1 MTTLANSIF
10 TGPGVALTFVVTV
23 LVLARWPGRR
33 VRIVSVSLALGYFCS
48 TVFVVP
54 QAVAWLVLTRGF
66 HAFAPG
72 DLPPGRTVIVLL
84 GGGTETVYGWDDSML
99 ASPRSDG
106 LERVVEAARVF
117 RLTHAATII
126 SSGGTLDPRSQR
138 DGIAMRDALVRIGV
152 PADRIVLEI
161 ESRTTHDEAVLIAPM
176 LRTLGAEHVVL
187 VTSDVH
193 MKRSLGAFRAYGV
206 EAIPA
211 IAPSTVATDRLAKQI
226 RPSPEGL
233 ERSSE
238 VAHELIGIP
247 YYVLNG
253 WWRR

>member
-1 MTTLANSIF
+1 MATVVNSIF
-10 TGPGVALTFVVTV
+10 TGVGVAVVFVVTV
-23 LVLARWPGRR
+23 LALAKWSGRR
-33 VRIVSVSLALGYFCS
+33 VRILAALLAVGYLCS
-48 TVFVVP
+48 TVFVIP
-54 QAVAWLVLTRGF
+54 QAVGWLLLTHGF
-66 HAFAPG
+66 HAFSPG
-72 DLPPGRTVIVLL
+72 DLPSGRTVIVLL
-84 GGGTETVYGWDDSML
+84 GGGTQTVHGWDHSTL
-99 ASPRSDG
+99 ASPSGDG
-106 LERVVEAARVF
+106 LERVLEAARVF

-176 LRTLGAEHVVL
+176 LRSLGAEHVVL

-211 IAPSTVATDRLAKQI
+211 IAPSTFATEPLFRRI

-233 ERSSE
+233 DRSSA

-247 YYVLNG
+247 YYFVNG
-253 WWRR
+253 WWR